1 MSDYIRLAHGY
12 GGRLTQELIDGI
24 IYPAL
29 SGTHE
34 HPVTLDAAVL
44 ESLEPPVVVSTDSFT
59 VSPRFFPGGDIGSLA
74 VHGTVN
80 DVAMM
85 GAQPSFITLGLILEE
100 GLELNILR
108 RVMTSL
114 GNACR
119 EAGVQVVSG
128 DTKVVEKGTIDGLFI
143 NTTGF
148 GTQTFGNL
156 GPAYIK
162 PGDKILLS
170 GTLGD
175 HGTAILNARESL
187 GFSGGLVSDSAAL
200 NGLIRVLA
208 ESSGDAL
215 HALRDPTRG
224 GMSATLNEFAAD
236 TGLMY
241 HIYEDDIPVR
251 PEVRGFTELLGL
263 DVLTLANEGKFI
275 AFVASDAADQALK
288 ALHSHPLGTD
298 AAIIGHVEETL
309 NRGTVVLETVI
320 GTKRIIDMPVEEGLP
335 RIC

>member
-1 MSDYIRLAHGY
+1 MSENIRLAHGY

-29 SGTHE
+29 SGNHD

-44 ESLEPPVVVSTDSFT
+44 ESLEPPIVVSTDSFT

-80 DVAMM
+80 DITMM
-85 GAQPSFITLGLILEE
+85 GARPSFITLGLILEE
-100 GLELNILR
+100 GLAIDVLR
-108 RVMTSL
+108 RVMSSL

-119 EAGVQVVSG
+119 ECGVRVVSG

-143 NTTGF
+143 NTTGL
-148 GTQTFGNL
+148 GTQVYGNL
-156 GPAYIK
+156 GPSYIK
-162 PGDKILLS
+162 PGDRILLS
-170 GTLGD
+170 GTIGD

-187 GFSGGLVSDSAAL
+187 GFTGELVSDSAAL
-200 NGLIRVLA
+200 NGLASVLA
-208 ESSGDAL
+208 EAVGDAL

-224 GMSATLNEFAAD
+224 GMSATLNEFAVD
-236 TGLMY
+236 TGLTY
-241 HIYEDDIPVR
+241 YIYEDDIPVR

-263 DVLTLANEGKFI
+263 DVMTLANEGKFI
-275 AFVASDAADQALK
+275 AFVTEDAADQALE
-288 ALHSHPLGTD
+288 ALHSHPLGTN
-298 AAIIGHVEETL
+298 AAVIGHVEETT

-320 GTKRIIDMPVEEGLP
+320 GTKRIVDMPVEEGLP